1 MAKMADKIR
10 AATAELEKKM
20 KPKYAK
26 LHEDAIVVWQNRE
39 IRFDISIEQLGMRRG
54 ECIVDEIARVED
66 IKGNAGDS
74 GYLVITNLRIVW
86 FADRSPKINLSI
98 GFDCITKVETRPA
111 NSQLRG
117 NAIALYL
124 KTRFKD
130 TCYEFIFTSVDTE
143 STRIF
148 ANFNTTLRSFD
159 STKLY
164 RDYKI
169 RGAIIRERELIFL
182 PQERVANKY
191 LAVWNMSQDQGS
203 LGTMYVT
210 NIRVVWYCNT
220 AESFNVS
227 LPYIQIKAI
236 KKKSVPAFGEVLCFE
251 TSAYT
256 GNCLLMFRSEN
267 RTAEIHSELNRL
279 LRIYLENPILGV
291 EVTRSPVQPSVEEVT
306 VKREFEDIEFQDP
319 EISTQSNAYVAY
331 LLSSEASDREM
342 TYSVEL
348 GLAIEK
354 LPESISIEQLW
365 KVI

>member
-1 MAKMADKIR
+1 MADQIK
-10 AATAELEKKM
+10 AATAELERKM
-20 KPKYAK
+20 RPKYAK
-26 LHEDAIVVWQNRE
+26 LHEEAINVWQNRE
-39 IRFDISIEQLGMRRG
+39 IRFDISFELLGMRRG
-54 ECIVDEIARVED
+54 EYVVDEIARVED

-74 GYLVITNLRIVW
+74 GYLVISNLRLVW
-86 FADRSPKINLSI
+86 FADRTPKINLSI
-98 GFDCITKVETRPA
+98 GFDCITKLETRPA
-111 NSQLRG
+111 ASQLRG
-117 NAIALYL
+117 SSTALYL

-130 TCYEFIFTSVDTE
+130 TSYEFIFTSVETE

-148 ANFNTTLRSFD
+148 SSFNTTLRSFD

-191 LAVWNMSQDQGS
+191 HAVWNMSHDQGS

-227 LPYIQIKAI
+227 LPYIQIKAV
-236 KKKSVPAFGEVLCFE
+236 KKKSVPAYGEVLCFE
-251 TSAYT
+251 TTAFT
-256 GNCLLMFRSEN
+256 GNCVLMFRSDGK
-267 RTAEIHSELNRL
+267 TTEIHSELNRL
-279 LRIYLENPILGV
+279 LRIYLENPVLGV
-291 EVTRSPVQPSVEEVT
+291 EVSRSAVQPSVEEVT

-331 LLSSEASDREM
+331 LLSAEGIDRELV
-342 TYSVEL
+342 YSQEL
-348 GLAIEK
+348 GLAIER